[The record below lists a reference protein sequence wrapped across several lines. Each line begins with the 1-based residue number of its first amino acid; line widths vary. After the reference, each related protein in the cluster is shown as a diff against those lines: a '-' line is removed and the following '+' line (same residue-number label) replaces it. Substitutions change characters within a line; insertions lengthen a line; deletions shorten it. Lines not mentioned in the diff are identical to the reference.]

1 MKAFQ
6 ARYITK
12 EGVVHR
18 QRIRLE
24 HEANQLIQYKEV
36 VRILNFEVN
45 KKKVELEA
53 TTRQCEELVKSNTNL
68 TTELTTLHEQME
80 YQTSRPFY
88 DELGG
93 LYGDGFE
100 DGLKQV
106 SALYL
111 NLDLS

>member
-1 MKAFQ
+1 
-6 ARYITK
+6 
-12 EGVVHR
+12 
-18 QRIRLE
+18 
-24 HEANQLIQYKEV
+24 
-36 VRILNFEVN
+36 
-45 KKKVELEA
+45 
-53 TTRQCEELVKSNTNL
+53 
-68 TTELTTLHEQME
+68 ME

-106 SALYL
+106 SALYP

>member
-1 MKAFQ
+1 
-6 ARYITK
+6 
-12 EGVVHR
+12 
-18 QRIRLE
+18 
-24 HEANQLIQYKEV
+24 
-36 VRILNFEVN
+36 
-45 KKKVELEA
+45 
-53 TTRQCEELVKSNTNL
+53 
-68 TTELTTLHEQME
+68 ME
-80 YQTSRPFY
+80 YQTFRPFY